1 METVQDLEARFIIN
15 TYNRNPNETPCFIKG
30 DGSYVWDENEK
41 KYLDFVSGLAVN
53 VLGHCH
59 PEVIKAIRKQ
69 ADQLIHTS
77 NLYYTAPQAY
87 LAEMLVKNSLPG
99 GKAFF
104 ANSGAEAN
112 EAAIKLARK
121 NNSGRYK
128 IITAEKSFHGRTM
141 ATLTA
146 TGQPKYRESFIPLL
160 EGFDYAFFNDLNSF
174 AALIDSSTAA
184 IMIEPIQGEGGVHVA
199 EASFIKGLR
208 ELCDREGILLIF
220 DEVQSGM
227 GRTGQLWSFE
237 NWAVRPDL
245 LTVAKGLGG
254 GLPIGALI
262 AAEQFSAVLQPGDH
276 ASTFGGN
283 PVVCSAALAVF
294 TLVKSDQF
302 LQEVQ
307 AKSRILERSLLKIAA
322 DYPGLVKETRGM
334 GLIKALELNEAVAK
348 KIQGRCTEQGLLIN
362 AIGDNIVRFLP
373 PLIITDDEL
382 KEGLRLFDQVLKEY
396 L

>member
-1 METVQDLEARFIIN
+1 METVQSLEARYIIN
-15 TYNRNPNETPCFIKG
+15 TYNRNPGETPCFIKG
-30 DGSYVWDENEK
+30 SGSYIWDDNEK

-59 PEVIKAIRKQ
+59 PEVSKAISKQ
-69 ADQLIHTS
+69 AEQLIHTS

-87 LAEMLVKNSLPG
+87 LAEMLVKKSLPG
-99 GKAFF
+99 GKVFF

-121 NNSGRYK
+121 STTGRYK

-146 TGQPKYRESFIPLL
+146 TGQPKYRESFTPLL
-160 EGFDYAFFNDLNSF
+160 EGFDYANFNDLNSF

-184 IMIEPIQGEGGVHVA
+184 IMVEPVQGEGGVHVA

-227 GRTGQLWSFE
+227 GRTGKLWSFE
-237 NWAVRPDL
+237 NWAVQPDL

-254 GLPIGALI
+254 GLPIGAMI
-262 AAEQFSAVLQPGDH
+262 AAEKFSDILQPGDH

-283 PVVCSAALAVF
+283 PVVCSAALAV
-294 TLVKSDQF
+294 LKLISSDQF
-302 LQEVQ
+302 LQEVRT
-307 AKSRILERSLLKIAA
+307 KSLVMEKSLLKMAT
-322 DYPGLVKETRGM
+322 DYPSLVKETRGL
-334 GLIKALELNEAVAK
+334 GLIKALELEQAVAGN
-348 KIQGRCTEQGLLIN
+348 IQGRCTEEGLLIN
-362 AIGDNIVRFLP
+362 AIGDNIIRFLP
-373 PLIITDDEL
+373 PLIISGDEL
-382 KEGLRLFDQVLKEY
+382 KEGLILFERVLKQY

>member
-1 METVQDLEARFIIN
+1 MDTVQNLEARYMIN
-15 TYNRNPNETPCFIKG
+15 TYNRNHSETPCFIKG
-30 DGSYVWDENEK
+30 KGSYVWDDHGK

-59 PEVIKAIRKQ
+59 PEVSKAISKQ
-69 ADQLIHTS
+69 AEQLIHTS
-77 NLYYTAPQAY
+77 NLYYTVPQAY
-87 LAEMLVKNSLPG
+87 LAELLVKNSLPG

-104 ANSGAEAN
+104 GNSGAEAN

-121 NNSGRYK
+121 NNPGRYK

-146 TGQPKYRESFIPLL
+146 TGQPKYRESFTPLL
-160 EGFDYAFFNDLNSF
+160 EGFDYANFNDLNSF

-184 IMIEPIQGEGGVHVA
+184 IMVEPVQGEGGVHVA

-227 GRTGQLWSFE
+227 GRTGKLWSFE
-237 NWAVRPDL
+237 NWAVQPDL

-254 GLPIGALI
+254 GLPIGAMI
-262 AAEQFSAVLQPGDH
+262 AAEKFSDILKPGDH

-283 PVVCSAALAVF
+283 PVVCSAALAV
-294 TLVKSDQF
+294 LKLISSERF
-302 LQEVQ
+302 LQEVHSKGLFVE
-307 AKSRILERSLLKIAA
+307 KSLFKIAA
-322 DYPGLVKETRGM
+322 DYPLLVKEARGM
-334 GLIKALELNEAVAK
+334 GLINALELKQAVAK
-348 KIQGRCTEQGLLIN
+348 KIQGRCTEEGLLIN
-362 AIGDNIVRFLP
+362 AIGDNIIRFLP
-373 PLIITDDEL
+373 PLIITNDEL
-382 KEGLRLFDQVLKEY
+382 KEGLSLFEKILKEF